1 MNGIDAWL
9 RTLVVP
15 VSALMCQRGEVQTFR
30 FGVEMKQ
37 PFDGMSWAD
46 SARELEAM
54 GYDTLFVPDHLHS
67 PMGPISAMAFALAA
81 TSRLVV
87 APLVLA
93 CDLRNPAVL
102 AKELCTLHELSGGR
116 LEVGLGA
123 GYNPLDYSRSG
134 ILMPSPGDRVSNLI
148 EQTQLLRA
156 VFESNGQ
163 PVSFR
168 GARVNVD
175 DLPSMPSST
184 VAGPRILIGGGG
196 RRVLSH
202 AARTADIVGVNP
214 TTAAG
219 RDDPATFRDALPESI
234 DRKFELVRTAAGARF
249 EQLEFNA
256 WVSWA
261 SVTNDARS
269 QAKGLADWVGC
280 TADELLDSPL
290 VLVGSEAEIV
300 QRLRGRRER
309 WGYTYTCIPQDQAR
323 AFASIVAAI
332 SG

>member
-1 MNGIDAWL
+1 MVAAP
-9 RTLVVP
+9 R
-15 VSALMCQRGEVQTFR
+15 LMCQRGGMRPFR

-46 SARELEAM
+46 SAREVEAM

-67 PMGPISAMAFALAA
+67 PMGPLTAMAFALAA

-102 AKELCTLHELSGGR
+102 AKELGTLHALSGGR

-134 ILMPSPGDRVSNLI
+134 IEMPAPGERVTNLI
-148 EQTQLLRA
+148 EHTALLRA
-156 VFESNGQ
+156 VFDAKGE
-163 PVSFR
+163 PVSVH
-168 GARVNVD
+168 GAKVHAD
-175 DLPSMPSST
+175 DLPTAQVEPT
-184 VAGPRILIGGGG
+184 LKPPRILIGGGG
-196 RRVLSH
+196 KRVLTH
-202 AARTADIVGVNP
+202 AARHADIVGVNP

-219 RDDPATFRDALPESI
+219 RDDPATFRDALPASI
-234 DRKFELVRTAAGARF
+234 DDKFALVRREAGDRF
-249 EQLEFNA
+249 EGLEFNA

-261 SVTNDARS
+261 GITSDATS
-269 QAKGLADWVGC
+269 QAEGLAKWVGC
-280 TADELLDSPL
+280 TATELLDSPL
-290 VLVGSEAEIV
+290 VLVGTEAEV
-300 QRLRGRRER
+300 QHRLHVRRER

-323 AFASIVAAI
+323 EIGRAHV
-332 SG
+332 